1 MDIDVDPLS
10 LPEMHEH
17 MIRSPPPTN
26 WPKSP
31 NFKIFQFPH
40 SEDETISV
48 EVNVSIANILYHVY
62 LLISVNCKC
71 YVC

>member
-1 MDIDVDPLS
+1 MS

-31 NFKIFQFPH
+31 NFKVFHFPH
-40 SEDETISV
+40 NEDETISV
-48 EVNVSIANILYHVY
+48 EVNVSTSGLKKYFNNKMIYWQFKNLF
-62 LLISVNCKC
+62 
-71 YVC
+71 